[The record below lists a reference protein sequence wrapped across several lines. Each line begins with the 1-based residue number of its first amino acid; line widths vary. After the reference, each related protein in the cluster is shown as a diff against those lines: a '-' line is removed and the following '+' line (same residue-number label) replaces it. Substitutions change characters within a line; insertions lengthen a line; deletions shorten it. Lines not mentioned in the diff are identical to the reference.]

1 MIDCAGRISHN
12 AHVLFRQLS
21 DGPCKTYLIASH
33 KTSEALL
40 IDPLLQNVETYLAML
55 HSKGLK
61 LSGLLDTHTHADHLS
76 ACAELRDRTGAPYLM
91 HRAAAAPC
99 VTRRIEDGETM
110 GFGEESLRFL
120 HTPGHT
126 GDSLTVVFADKVLS
140 GDFLFIGSF
149 GAGRLD
155 LLGSDPGV
163 HYESLKKID
172 ALKDDLLLYP
182 AHDYQGQ
189 THSTLGAER
198 KVNPI
203 LAPKPREAY
212 IQWWLERKFGPAD
225 WMNEVVKA
233 NAACT
238 RDLRAVAI
246 PKEQAAC
253 ACASGATESAAIFPQ
268 ISPNELA
275 RRLRHAP
282 HDLLLLDVRT
292 PEEYREDGHIEGTVL
307 IPVDELAHRV
317 KEVSP
322 GAAVV
327 SICRSGKRAT
337 RAAGLLKEAGC
348 QKIWVLTGG
357 MLAWNQERLPVA

>member
-1 MIDCAGRISHN
+1 M
-12 AHVLFRQLS
+12 LFRQLS
-21 DGPCKTYLIASH
+21 DGPCKTYLLASP
-33 KTSEALL
+33 KSSEALL
-40 IDPLLQNVETYLAML
+40 IDPLLQNVEAHLAML
-55 HSKGLK
+55 KSEGLK

-91 HRAAAAPC
+91 HRAAGAPC
-99 VTRRIEDGETM
+99 VTKRIEDGETM
-110 GFGEESLRFL
+110 GFGDVSLRFL

-126 GDSLTVVFADKVLS
+126 GDSLTVLFEDKVLS
-140 GDFLFIGSF
+140 GDFLFIGSL

-182 AHDYQGQ
+182 AHDYQGR

-198 KVNPI
+198 KINPI
-203 LAPKPREAY
+203 LAPKSREAY

-246 PKEQAAC
+246 PKEQSAC
-253 ACASGATESAAIFPQ
+253 ACASGPAESKEEFPK
-268 ISPNELA
+268 ISPQELSTW
-275 RRLRHAP
+275 LRKTP
-282 HDLLLLDVRT
+282 KGLFLLDVRT
-292 PEEYREDGHIEGTVL
+292 PEEYRDDGRIDGTVL
-307 IPVDELAHRV
+307 IPVDELARRAGEV
-317 KEVSP
+317 PKE
-322 GAAVV
+322 AAIV
-327 SICRSGKRAT
+327 SICRSGKRAA
-337 RAAGLLKEAGC
+337 RAAGLLKEAGY

-357 MLAWNQERLPVA
+357 MLAWNQERLPVT